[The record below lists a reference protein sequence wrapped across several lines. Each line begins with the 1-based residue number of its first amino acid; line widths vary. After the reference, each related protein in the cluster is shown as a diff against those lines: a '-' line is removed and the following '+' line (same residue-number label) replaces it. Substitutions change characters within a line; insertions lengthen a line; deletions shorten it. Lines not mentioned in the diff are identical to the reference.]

1 MLQRLCCTAED
12 DVPLN
17 LCTKPRRPL
26 GIWSPASLCEQELKE
41 EDDQPH
47 VTHNSRLQQHTQQ
60 SGGWCSSSSWDADPH
75 PAARPPAPTT
85 TTSSERTFQVWSV
98 VFSSIYHLCVF
109 FVRRKG
115 IYWGDSL
122 TLFHLPEH
130 LTDLDEISHSQ
141 PTLNDINRIL
151 LLEHLP

>member
-1 MLQRLCCTAED
+1 MTKQAKCMLQRLYCAAED

-41 EDDQPH
+41 DDDQPH
-47 VTHNSRLQQHTQQ
+47 VTHSSRLQQHTQQ
-60 SGGWCSSSSWDADPH
+60 SGGRCSSSSWDADPH

-98 VFSSIYHLCVF
+98 VFSSIYHLCAF

-115 IYWGDSL
+115 IYWGDSMTQSACFSFL
-122 TLFHLPEH
+122 STWQIWMKFHIRNLH
-130 LTDLDEISHSQ
+130 WTI
-141 PTLNDINRIL
+141 
-151 LLEHLP
+151 